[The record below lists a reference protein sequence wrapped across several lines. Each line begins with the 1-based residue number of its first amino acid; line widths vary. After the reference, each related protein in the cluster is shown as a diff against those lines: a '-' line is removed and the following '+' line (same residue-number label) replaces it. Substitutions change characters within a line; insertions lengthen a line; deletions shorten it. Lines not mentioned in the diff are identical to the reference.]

1 MADLFT
7 NNAEGV
13 LAAGISNSA
22 TTITLADTPGAHKFA
37 YPYPEGGLIQRATIT
52 HVDFPLDIE
61 IVSITD
67 RAGLTLTVERGI
79 ESTSARA
86 WPAGAKVSAR
96 VTAGILESFFQVAPG
111 AKALSINDR
120 VISIG
125 SDPFVVNGRP
135 NQNSGLVQIAGWPV
149 LSLGRVDYG
158 GQVIYQDTGLTHE
171 AVGGTQVVSLGT
183 TPTWVSGQY
192 YDSGAVVVPTTPNGF
207 QYTYEKTP
215 LGDATM
221 VATEP
226 AFDTSG
232 YSLAV
237 LNPSNPDEIDGYWI
251 PTPNPLGLKI
261 WFAGPHDG
269 VMLTEVGF
277 LCLGHG
283 ATTPPSIS
291 ISTGTVEEPV
301 PIVSS
306 VSLSQIDGAGQVW
319 RHIITDGG
327 ALQKEI
333 RFDVTTPATGNFVG
347 RFYWRGVAFGTSW

>member
-22 TTITLADTPGAHKFA
+22 TTITLADTPGAHKFG

-135 NQNSGLVQIAGWPV
+135 NQNGGLVQIAGWPV
-149 LSLGRVDYG
+149 LSLGRVKYG
-158 GQVIYQDTGLTHE
+158 NDVIFQDAGLTHE

-183 TPTWVSGQY
+183 TPTWVSGQI

-215 LGDATM
+215 FGGSTQ
-221 VATEP
+221 VATQP
-226 AFDTSG
+226 AFDTGG

-237 LNPSNPDEIDGYWI
+237 MNPSNPNKVDGYWL
-251 PTPNPLGLKI
+251 PTPHPLGLRLLLDG
-261 WFAGPHDG
+261 FDGG

-277 LCLGHG
+277 VCLDHG

-291 ISTGTVEEPV
+291 ISTGTVGEPV

-306 VSLSQIDGAGQVW
+306 VSLSQIDGAEQVW

-327 ALQKEI
+327 PLQKEI

-347 RFYWRGVAFGTSW
+347 RFYWRGVAFGTTW